1 MDYILSLVGKDQE
14 TITEAIKKLAKN
26 RKKVKVQEKE
36 IDWTGG
42 FKRGNLLAKK
52 ELESKIWYDCVL
64 GAWTWKEW
72 G

>member
-42 FKRGNLLAKK
+42 FKRGNLLSEK
-52 ELESKIWYDCVL
+52 EFGSKIGYDCGL

>member
-42 FKRGNLLAKK
+42 FKRGNLLSEK
-52 ELESKIWYDCVL
+52 EIGSKIWYDC
-64 GAWTWKEW
+64 GFGPWTLKEW